1 VSDGT
6 TMALFAGAGALAILS
21 ATTWLWAHYG
31 AALFF
36 EIMRAGFAACFG

>member
-1 VSDGT
+1 MNDT
-6 TMALFAGAGALAILS
+6 PIILFAGGALAILS
-21 ATTWLWAHYG
+21 ATAWLWAHYG

>member
-1 VSDGT
+1 VSDT
-6 TMALFAGAGALAILS
+6 SIVLFAGAGALTILS
-21 ATTWLWAHYG
+21 ATAWLWAQYG

>member
-1 VSDGT
+1 MSDT
-6 TMALFAGAGALAILS
+6 PVMLVAAGGALAILG
-21 ATTWLWAHYG
+21 ATAWLWVHYG

>member
-1 VSDGT
+1 VNDT
-6 TMALFAGAGALAILS
+6 PIILFAGAGALAILS
-21 ATTWLWAHYG
+21 ATAWLWAHYG

>member
-1 VSDGT
+1 VSDT
-6 TMALFAGAGALAILS
+6 PIILFAGAGALVVLS
-21 ATTWLWAHYG
+21 ATAFLWAHYG

>member
-1 VSDGT
+1 MSDT
-6 TMALFAGAGALAILS
+6 PIVLFAGAGALAIFA
-21 ATTWLWAHYG
+21 ATAWLWAHYG

>member
-1 VSDGT
+1 VSDT
-6 TMALFAGAGALAILS
+6 PIILFAGAGALAILS
-21 ATTWLWAHYG
+21 ATALLWAHYG